1 MINEMTVSKRALFRA
16 SIFLA
21 FYAGNLFVANGAVYN
36 FTDTTLTQGS
46 NTYTSIDSAT
56 ITTTNYTNYSSGSPT
71 GSATSSVILANS
83 QSGLGNFSNT
93 TLTSGS
99 GNFTTLYRTSDSNDA
114 GDVERGFN
122 SATGYD
128 PANSSDNTTN
138 ARYDQISGVGEP
150 IARPDNVTIV
160 FIGGV
165 MYFEFLMDGG
175 ESGSD
180 RSISIDQ
187 IMIFTAEAN
196 VTFPSGV
203 ESSNPTPDAV
213 DIMAY
218 FNSSTTANLIYS
230 LDEFDSSGNITTN
243 NTALVEFF
251 DQGNGK
257 PDFSVLVP
265 VASVLNTVDSYD
277 GRIYFWT
284 EMGGFGSLGG
294 FNFGAS
300 STFEEWAYLKEGTP
314 HSAIIPEPRVYVSGF
329 LLLGLC
335 GFSWWRRK
343 GRKDSHPAA

>member
-1 MINEMTVSKRALFRA
+1 MIAGMTFPKRALSRA

-21 FYAGNLFVANGAVYN
+21 FYAGSLFVSNGAVYN

-56 ITTTNYTNYSSGSPT
+56 VTTTNYTNYSGGSPT
-71 GSATSSVILANS
+71 GSATNSIILANS

-93 TLTSGS
+93 ALSSGS

-114 GDVERGFN
+114 DLVERGFN
-122 SATGYD
+122 SSVGYD

-138 ARYDQISGVGEP
+138 PRYDQISGVGNP
-150 IARPDNVTIV
+150 IARPYDVTVVSIS
-160 FIGGV
+160 GTL
-165 MYFEFLMDGG
+165 YFEFLMDGG

-187 IMIFTAEAN
+187 IMIFTASAN

-203 ESSNPTPDAV
+203 ETSNPSPNPV
-213 DIMAY
+213 NIMSY
-218 FNSSTTANLIYS
+218 FNNSTTANLVYS
-230 LDEFDSSGNITTN
+230 LDQFDSSGNITTN

-257 PDFSVLVP
+257 PDFGVYVP
-265 VASVLNTVDSYD
+265 VSSIINTVDAYN

-284 EMGGFGSLGG
+284 EMGGFGTLGG

-300 STFEEWAYLKEGTP
+300 STFEEWAYIKDGTP
-314 HSAIIPEPRVYVSGF
+314 YSAIIPEPGVYVSGF

-335 GFSWWRRK
+335 GFTWWRRK
-343 GRKDSHPAA
+343 GGKDSLLAA